1 MPPRSR
7 LTLMRALIPVGLLAL
22 LSACV
27 PTSTTTTTT
36 PPPSYN
42 CGFTPMAW
50 VEPATGSG
58 TPQVWAIPD
67 CGGPRQITHLRATEL
82 SNDGCPTIRLLG
94 YPMLAPDLRHI
105 LVGVDCTPPGSA
117 GTAGVLLVVDVATG
131 RYERAA
137 PGGRAA
143 APTVAGDTTRTYGW
157 VDDSHVVG
165 LSVEGAFEHTLNGA
179 STELLGPDVVDLVV
193 RGNTLFYQ
201 NPEIAGH
208 RDTTIRTYDLTSQA
222 DQTVA
227 IQSSVTMPNNLPPAY
242 YPTGGHLQGWDV
254 SPDGLHI
261 AYEVTAPATAPA
273 SVSTSRI
280 YYADANGQNAT
291 RIASYT
297 GTDRPVKLRF
307 SPDGKRI
314 AITESEPVP
323 DAIVACV
330 NTAGHRGDPCLEFYS
345 SDVYDYPA
353 WTIDGASFYATAV
366 PSATG
371 SYSAGLYQFKINGSS
386 TGTLFRPNAYHVWSV
401 LPYVANQA
409 DVCAQIL
416 PSAAAASAPGGFGGL
431 SFPAGAVMTPP
442 LASFGAT
449 GQFTLRDTD
458 VCYQGTVA
466 QVNGGASTSVF
477 AQLLGAAWGHN
488 PTYPYGGDVQA
499 TCVSGGTCF
508 KASPTANPEHYL
520 SFEGLGAWGSGTG
533 YVVYHLRLATPPA
546 APSCDPHWF
555 NSSVPYI
562 YGEVPPLT
570 KSSSAATFG
579 GAGGGHHP
587 GPLMCSAGTQASI
600 LTFLQAHSGGTPR
613 HVTANSFDICLP
625 AGGGFYYAD
634 TYLVGGGGY
643 PNGYANE
650 WYVDMSIPVFTA
662 PTC

>member
-1 MPPRSR
+1 M
-7 LTLMRALIPVGLLAL
+7 
-22 LSACV
+22 
-27 PTSTTTTTT
+27 
-36 PPPSYN
+36 
-42 CGFTPMAW
+42 
-50 VEPATGSG
+50 
-58 TPQVWAIPD
+58 
-67 CGGPRQITHLRATEL
+67 
-82 SNDGCPTIRLLG
+82 
-94 YPMLAPDLRHI
+94 
-105 LVGVDCTPPGSA
+105 
-117 GTAGVLLVVDVATG
+117 
-131 RYERAA
+131 
-137 PGGRAA
+137 
-143 APTVAGDTTRTYGW
+143 
-157 VDDSHVVG
+157 
-165 LSVEGAFEHTLNGA
+165 
-179 STELLGPDVVDLVV
+179 
-193 RGNTLFYQ
+193 
-201 NPEIAGH
+201 
-208 RDTTIRTYDLTSQA
+208 
-222 DQTVA
+222 
-227 IQSSVTMPNNLPPAY
+227 
-242 YPTGGHLQGWDV
+242 
-254 SPDGLHI
+254 
-261 AYEVTAPATAPA
+261 
-273 SVSTSRI
+273 
-280 YYADANGQNAT
+280 
-291 RIASYT
+291 
-297 GTDRPVKLRF
+297 
-307 SPDGKRI
+307 
-314 AITESEPVP
+314 
-323 DAIVACV
+323 

-431 SFPAGAVMTPP
+431 TFPAGAVMTPP